1 VRLKAYL
8 TVIGESGR
16 TLEANGYEVRS
27 KGSKGSDS
35 NERIILQSERKFS
48 KLRELS
54 EVK

>member
-1 VRLKAYL
+1 MRLNAYL

-16 TLEANGYEVRS
+16 TVEANGYEVRP
-27 KGSKGSDS
+27 KGSDS

-48 KLRELS
+48 KLREFH